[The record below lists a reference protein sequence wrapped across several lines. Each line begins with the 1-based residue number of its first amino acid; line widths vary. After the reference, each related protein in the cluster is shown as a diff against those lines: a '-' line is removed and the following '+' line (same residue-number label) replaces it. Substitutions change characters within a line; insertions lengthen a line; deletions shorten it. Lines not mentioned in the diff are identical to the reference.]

1 MTVARVTQA
10 YLETLAVA
18 DPTLRVTQEY
28 LEALGAGPAPAFRVT
43 QTYLEVLGSPP
54 VPEVRVS
61 RVALATLVEATNVDA
76 RVSRAA
82 LATLVEATNVDAR
95 VSRVAL
101 AALVEELA
109 LPDAPVLTVGATTA
123 STVDLS
129 WTNVADET
137 GYRIERSLDGVGGWV
152 DLGDEAADATTFTD
166 TGLTCE
172 TEYFYRVFAFSADGD
187 SPASNVDSG
196 TTLECPDVAGAN
208 PYESTYVVWSGV

>member
-61 RVALATLVEATNVDA
+61 RV
-76 RVSRAA
+76 A